1 MSSSHRSGRNISA
14 SIPYRS
20 GRLCIEY
27 TLNATALPLGMRTGA
42 VRSGPP
48 PVGSTVVRMVVRV
61 LTGTEG
67 YSRRADLLA
76 ERRKIGLGCY
86 ILSLITFCR
95 YGSLLKSSRVRLIFA
110 SHVDVISA
118 RSFSITFGWRT
129 SRKLIGQEN
138 TD

>member
-1 MSSSHRSGRNISA
+1 
-14 SIPYRS
+14 
-20 GRLCIEY
+20 
-27 TLNATALPLGMRTGA
+27 
-42 VRSGPP
+42 
-48 PVGSTVVRMVVRV
+48 VVRMVVRV